1 MNPSYEPIHNAAT
14 TGVNRRALL
23 LAQGHKTLGSL
34 PPAID
39 ELGSIFADAGHE
51 VSLVGGPV
59 RDAFL
64 GLPIHDFDLT
74 TSAPPEITEK
84 LLSSW
89 GAATWDVGRE
99 FGTIGSVCDDL
110 TVEVTTYRSDSY
122 EVGSRKPK
130 VDFGRTLEGDLSRRD
145 FTVNAMAVRLPEL
158 ELVDPCCGLDDLVGG
173 VLRTPVTAVQ
183 SFDDDPLRIMRAA
196 RFAAQLGFDVGED
209 VMSAMAEMAE
219 RLAIVSAERIR
230 AELERLMLSPAP
242 RRGIELLVYTG
253 VADVVLPEIARLRD
267 TADEHN
273 RHKDV
278 YEHTLT
284 VVEQAMDLETGP
296 DGPVPAPDFVLRFA
310 ALMHDVGKPATRRFE
325 ANGSVSFHHHEI
337 VGAKMTRKRMKAL
350 HFDKATIE
358 AVSTLVALHLRFH
371 GYGEAAWSDSAVRR
385 YVADAGDLLE
395 RLHRL
400 TRADCTTRNR
410 RKAAYLSAAYD
421 DLEARIAALREQE
434 ELDAIRPDLDGDQI
448 MEILGLRPSRA
459 VKIARD
465 YLLELRMERGPLGEE
480 AAREALL
487 RWWASEDVR
496 ALAEE
501 YQAQQARWEEKVAQK
516 KARKAAAK
524 AAREAQ

>member
-1 MNPSYEPIHNAAT
+1 M
-14 TGVNRRALL
+14 
-23 LAQGHKTLGSL
+23 
-34 PPAID
+34 
-39 ELGSIFADAGHE
+39 ELGTIFDEAGE
-51 VSLVGGPV
+51 ELALVGGPV

-64 GLPIHDFDLT
+64 GVTPHDFDMT
-74 TSAPPEITEK
+74 TSARPERTEE
-84 LLSSW
+84 LLAQW
-89 GAATWDVGRE
+89 GNATWDIGKE
-99 FGTIGSVCDDL
+99 FGTIGGRRGNVV
-110 TVEVTTYRSDSY
+110 VEVTTYRTDEY
-122 EVGSRKPK
+122 EIGSRKPE
-130 VDFGRTLEGDLSRRD
+130 VTFGDTLEGDLTRRD
-145 FTVNAMAVRLPEL
+145 FTVNAMAMRLPQMA
-158 ELVDPCCGLDDLVGG
+158 LVDPCGGLADLADGN
-173 VLRTPVTAVQ
+173 LRTPF
-183 SFDDDPLRIMRAA
+183 S
-196 RFAAQLGFDVGED
+196 AQLGLDVDLD
-209 VMSAMAEMAE
+209 VMNAMETMAS
-219 RLAIVSAERIR
+219 RLEIVSAERIR
-230 AELERLMLSPAP
+230 AELERLIISPYP
-242 RRGIELLVYTG
+242 RRGIELMVHTG
-253 VADVVLPEIARLRD
+253 VADIVLPEVSALVS
-267 TADEHN
+267 TVDEHK

-296 DGPVPAPDFVLRFA
+296 DGAVPAPDFVLRFA

-325 ANGSVSFHHHEI
+325 KNGTVSFHHHEI

-410 RKAAYLSAAYD
+410 RKANFLSSAYD

-448 MEILGLRPSRA
+448 MDILGLRPSRA

-480 AAREALL
+480 GARAALL
-487 RWWASEDVR
+487 EWWASDDVR

-501 YQAQQARWEEKVAQK
+501 YQAQQARWEAKVADK

-524 AAREAQ
+524 AAREAQQ